1 LNFGFVDLSGAAGSY
16 SERFTRFAFSGGRLH
31 LVHSHQLCI
40 LSWNK
45 KISTVKGNQY
55 IIYCRFEIIAV
66 DMNTVLEK
74 PAAQA

>member
-1 LNFGFVDLSGAAGSY
+1 MPLQRTNLELRDYHG
-16 SERFTRFAFSGGRLH
+16 TR
-31 LVHSHQLCI
+31 
-40 LSWNK
+40 

-55 IIYCRFEIIAV
+55 IICCRFEIIAV